1 MRRRK
6 RNTKIEIGESSR
18 EVNKRGIRRRR
29 VEQSRKP
36 RERSKKKE
44 QNSMVS
50 GAGAQR
56 EGIEV
61 KKRKKRRWTLRAVS
75 TASAPVFIGRTF
87 SYPKYSTQERKH
99 SVRKRRRSSRA
110 RRRREEEECTGN
122 IFGEFGVFGVVKG
135 ARGESQFLHLLLHGL
150 HDKDEKKCQQ
160 KRRQGRGRGEGRIVD
175 HGGE

>member
-87 SYPKYSTQERKH
+87 SYPKYSTQERK
-99 SVRKRRRSSRA
+99 
-110 RRRREEEECTGN
+110 T
-122 IFGEFGVFGVVKG
+122 FG
-135 ARGESQFLHLLLHGL
+135 
-150 HDKDEKKCQQ
+150 Q
-160 KRRQGRGRGEGRIVD
+160 KR
-175 HGGE
+175 GGEVAEQDGGGRRKNVLVIYSANLGYSVL